1 MIDQPQEYYEKRGK
15 HYVKID
21 YCGVPTEGVWYHG
34 RRQYGTY
41 HRKVTSVKLADI
53 TPVHLTRAQ
62 LAPAEV
68 VLRKLL
74 SESLA
79 VNAYMFRDKWAFD
92 DLIDAVLDAL
102 SESLAERKTLE

>member
-15 HYVKID
+15 HYVRID
-21 YCGVPTEGVWYHG
+21 YRGVPTEGIWYHG

-53 TPVHLTRAQ
+53 QPVHLTRAQ
-62 LAPAEV
+62 LVPAEMS
-68 VLRKLL
+68 LRSLL
-74 SESLA
+74 SEALA

-92 DLIDAVLDAL
+92 DLIDAVLDTLA
-102 SESLAERKTLE
+102 ESLAERKTTE